1 MKYNGN
7 VQLTLVMIAT
17 PELEAEGDRL
27 WKSHAAMMEKTHYR
41 EGEKA
46 LLQYIISKGTDDD
59 GNIRYVLTEVYK
71 TPAGLKDHLEGGGRR
86 VWNDREKFHK
96 WLDQCET
103 SFNVVNV
110 IDSLW

>member
-7 VQLTLVMIAT
+7 VQLTMVMIAT

-71 TPAGLKDHLEGGGRR
+71 TPAGLKDHSERGD
-86 VWNDREKFHK
+86 WKDWEIAKK
-96 WLDQCET
+96 WLDQCEI
-103 SFNVVNV
+103 SSNVVNV